1 MLLRQCEKNR
11 KNEKGFSKDCT
22 AKQSFSKTKTKKEK
36 EKGKENKF
44 PCICFM
50 IVFNIIGS
58 NQDI

>member
-1 MLLRQCEKNR
+1 MLLMLLRQCEKNR

-44 PCICFM
+44 PCT
-50 IVFNIIGS
+50 
-58 NQDI
+58 